1 MKKILKLSAI
11 ALLATSTTLMAQMT
25 GPSVAV
31 SVSHMKASTDGTQS
45 ANAPAA
51 SGTVSRNFNIAA
63 LNFDYSTKLDNSWTN
78 SIGIDY
84 IPFKGKI
91 GDQSRT
97 DTDQQGTAGAPTS
110 VTGTNSAKGEL
121 KNHFTVYVEP
131 TYLINPTNGIYAK
144 VGYMHSDL
152 KITSANITGSALT
165 DNNISVHGVQYG
177 VGYKG
182 AIDKNLYVKA
192 EYTVSNY
199 ASIDATSDSGNKFT
213 ANPETKNYT
222 LSLGYTF

>member
-1 MKKILKLSAI
+1 
-11 ALLATSTTLMAQMT
+11 MAQMA
-25 GPSVAV
+25 GPSVAL
-31 SVSHMKASTDGTQS
+31 SVSHMKASTDGSQS
-45 ANAPAA
+45 GNAPAA
-51 SGTVSRNFNIAA
+51 SGTVSRNFNIASV
-63 LNFDYSTKLDNSWTN
+63 NFDYATKLDNSWAN
-78 SIGIDY
+78 SFGIDY
-84 IPFKGKI
+84 VPFKGKI

-97 DTDQQGTAGAPTS
+97 DTDQQLGGTVNGSNT
-110 VTGTNSAKGEL
+110 AKGEL

-144 VGYMHSDL
+144 VGYMRADL
-152 KITSANITGSALT
+152 KITSSNITGSALT

-192 EYTVSNY
+192 EYTISNY
-199 ASIDATSDSGNKFT
+199 ASVDATSDSGNKFT

>member
-11 ALLATSTTLMAQMT
+11 ALLATSTSLMAQMT

-31 SVSHMKASTDGTQS
+31 SVSHMKASTDGTQTG
-45 ANAPAA
+45 NAPAA

-91 GDQSRT
+91 GDKSRS
-97 DTDQQGTAGAPTS
+97 DTDLVAGSTTNS
-110 VTGTNSAKGEL
+110 GTNSAKGEL

-131 TYLINPTNGIYAK
+131 TYLINPTNGIYAN

-199 ASIDATSDSGNKFT
+199 ASVDATSDSGNKFT

>member
-11 ALLATSTTLMAQMT
+11 ALLATSTSLMAQMT

-31 SVSHMKASTDGTQS
+31 SVSHMKASTDGSQS
-45 ANAPAA
+45 GNAPAA

-91 GDQSRT
+91 GDKSRS
-97 DTDQQGTAGAPTS
+97 DTDLVAGGTTNS
-110 VTGTNSAKGEL
+110 GTNSAKGEL

-152 KITSANITGSALT
+152 NITYSNITGSALI
-165 DNNISVHGVQYG
+165 DNKVSVHGVQYG

-199 ASIDATSDSGNKFT
+199 ASVDVNSDSGNKFT
-213 ANPETKNYT
+213 GNPETKNYT

>member
-11 ALLATSTTLMAQMT
+11 TLLATSTSLMAQMT

-31 SVSHMKASTDGTQS
+31 SVSHMKASTDGSQS
-45 ANAPAA
+45 GNAPAA

-91 GDQSRT
+91 GDKSRT
-97 DTDQQGTAGAPTS
+97 DTDQQSGGTFNGSNT
-110 VTGTNSAKGEL
+110 AKGEL

-144 VGYMHSDL
+144 VGYMRSDL